1 MRTGHCR
8 EVMAITLDV
17 LGPKRALPH
26 QFRKVL
32 LLMGTFHLKS
42 SSSSLVFSMRYFN
55 PKGREVRG
63 RSRVMV
69 RCAKLS
75 TSGTGDS

>member
-1 MRTGHCR
+1 
-8 EVMAITLDV
+8 MAITLYV

-26 QFRKVL
+26 QFRKAP

-55 PKGREVRG
+55 PEGSEVVRE

-69 RCAKLS
+69 RCAYLT